1 MSERVDPF
9 SALKEMPAF
18 PPTPKRD
25 KPVANDAI
33 DRIAEENGFPSRP
46 SVRPPREQKRKP
58 RVHRTGRNRSLNIKV
73 TQETADLLYK
83 LADERKLVLGA
94 LLDEALK
101 AIDQNRPDSV

>member
-1 MSERVDPF
+1 MNERVNPFVGLADPPVF
-9 SALKEMPAF
+9 APK
-18 PPTPKRD
+18 PKRD

-46 SVRPPREQKRKP
+46 SVRASREPKRKP

-73 TQETADLLYK
+73 TPETADLFYK

-94 LLDEALK
+94 LLELALK
-101 AIDQNRPDSV
+101 TLNSK